1 MIDYVI
7 KSTVSITVL
16 YLLYFLLLRNI
27 KTFKFNRFYLLFA
40 IIFSFT
46 LPFIQITTDFNLA
59 VSQNILGYSSSFN
72 SINIQGTIEKEQS
85 NNTLIFPNILF
96 AVYILISTIILMRF
110 VFNLYKIIKTI
121 KNSKVAADTDPQI
134 ILSIVKTLPYS
145 FLNYIIVNKTEFE
158 SGKIDDSLIFHEQAH
173 CRQYHSID
181 IILIELVKIIFWF
194 NPLIWIIKK
203 EIQLNHEYLADEKV
217 LKTQNLKDYQDII
230 LNLVFRNNST
240 YLASNFNYSLT
251 KKRLIM
257 MTKNNS
263 SMRSMVR
270 KITIVPLVLILTVS
284 LTFSQ
289 RNLVKENLINYD
301 KEWWYPILEKHK
313 IEPRAFNNF
322 ENIFEM
328 GSSNSIENRIV
339 TLTDALFIIR
349 QTDGYWILKSP
360 SAYHDLDKNTIS
372 GGEGVVE
379 TFKYDSEDTSPIE
392 KSTYKKFIFELQKD
406 KRIKIVKA
414 EEFKTQVITKE

>member
-1 MIDYVI
+1 MIEYVI

-46 LPFIQITTDFNLA
+46 IPFIQIATDFNLA
-59 VSQNILGYSSSFN
+59 VSQNIQDYSTSIN
-72 SINIQGTIEKEQS
+72 SINIQGTIEQEES
-85 NNTLIFPNILF
+85 NNTLNFPNILF
-96 AVYILISTIILMRF
+96 AIYILISTILLMRF
-110 VFNLYKIIKTI
+110 VFNLYKIFKTI
-121 KNSKVAADTDPQI
+121 KNSKVVAGTVPQI
-134 ILSIVKTLPYS
+134 ILSIDKTLPYS

-173 CRQYHSID
+173 CRQHHSID
-181 IILIELVKIIFWF
+181 IILIELIKIIFWF
-194 NPLIWIIKK
+194 NPIIWILKK
-203 EIQLNHEYLADEKV
+203 EIQLNHEYLADNKV
-217 LKTQNLKDYQDII
+217 LERQNLKSYQDIL

-263 SMRSMVR
+263 SMKSMVR
-270 KITIVPLVLILTVS
+270 KITIVPLVLILAVT

-289 RNLVKENLINYD
+289 ENLSKESLMNFD

-313 IEPRAFNNF
+313 IEAQAFNNL

-349 QTDGYWILKSP
+349 QNDGYLILKSP
-360 SAYHDLDKNTIS
+360 LAYHDLDKNTIS
-372 GGEGVVE
+372 GDLGVME
-379 TFKYDSEDTSPIE
+379 TFKYNSEDTSPI
-392 KSTYKKFIFELQKD
+392 KRSSYKKFIFEVQKD
-406 KRIKIVKA
+406 SRIKIFKA
-414 EEFKTQVITKE
+414 AELKRQVITKE